1 MEEVCGQRQT
11 YIRTLVKIK
20 LWFVVESFR
29 IKITSYNIK
38 AQVLNQNQC
47 VKLDNY
53 WDYGTRVFKLEINVL

>member
-47 VKLDNY
+47 VKLDNH
-53 WDYGTRVFKLEINVL
+53 WDYGSRVFKLEINVL